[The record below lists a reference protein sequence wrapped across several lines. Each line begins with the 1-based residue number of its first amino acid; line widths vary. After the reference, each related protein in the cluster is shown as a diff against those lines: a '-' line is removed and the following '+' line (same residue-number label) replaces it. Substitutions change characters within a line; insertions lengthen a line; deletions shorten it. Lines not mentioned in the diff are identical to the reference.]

1 MSSRASRSSSF
12 RTIIGGG
19 LYLAVSTALAQVLG
33 LAGSILLARLLGR
46 EDFGAYGV
54 LASTTLMVGA
64 LASSSLHVT
73 ALKFV
78 AQHQAGAPERAA
90 RIYGLCFLSSVV
102 AGAIAALA
110 IVLASDSLAAYVAHP
125 SLAPLFRITGL
136 TIPFAAINGVQTGRL
151 LSLKNIRAL
160 ALVSIASSATQLAI
174 LPIAALLGG
183 LQGLSYGLLG
193 HAVLSCGLHSLALML
208 VDRAATPSLRVVEFW
223 QERAVL
229 WTFALP
235 HLLSALV
242 SAPAQWWPI
251 MLLSQSSNGLEQ
263 VAVFSAAQKWRQ
275 LVLFLPGMVSK
286 PSIPLLAE
294 SFGTQD
300 YARAAKI
307 LALAIGINA
316 LAIAPIVGFL
326 LLASDPLIGMYGS
339 EYREDGVATMRI
351 IVCAGLIQAFMVP
364 LGDALT
370 TAGRNWSGLAGG
382 ILRSLVL
389 VAAAIALLHA
399 GFGASGV
406 ALAHLLSALAMLVIQ
421 VLLLAWVFHAR
432 KAL

>member
-1 MSSRASRSSSF
+1 
-12 RTIIGGG
+12 
-19 LYLAVSTALAQVLG
+19 
-33 LAGSILLARLLGR
+33 
-46 EDFGAYGV
+46 
-54 LASTTLMVGA
+54 
-64 LASSSLHVT
+64 
-73 ALKFV
+73 
-78 AQHQAGAPERAA
+78 
-90 RIYGLCFLSSVV
+90 
-102 AGAIAALA
+102 
-110 IVLASDSLAAYVAHP
+110 
-125 SLAPLFRITGL
+125 
-136 TIPFAAINGVQTGRL
+136 
-151 LSLKNIRAL
+151 
-160 ALVSIASSATQLAI
+160 
-174 LPIAALLGG
+174 
-183 LQGLSYGLLG
+183 
-193 HAVLSCGLHSLALML
+193 
-208 VDRAATPSLRVVEFW
+208 
-223 QERAVL
+223 
-229 WTFALP
+229 
-235 HLLSALV
+235 
-242 SAPAQWWPI
+242 
-251 MLLSQSSNGLEQ
+251 
-263 VAVFSAAQKWRQ
+263 
-275 LVLFLPGMVSK
+275 MVSK